1 MVQREKTQ
9 KAILAIHNLIIR
21 ARMLVFD
28 FSKEQMFE
36 LLDEIEYLPALIL
49 IEENETILFENY
61 LKNVCE
67 KYKFTDILRRYYASN
82 G

>member
-21 ARMLVFD
+21 TRMLVFD

-49 IEENETILFENY
+49 IEKCL
-61 LKNVCE
+61 
-67 KYKFTDILRRYYASN
+67 
-82 G
+82 